1 MIAIREAWIAGL
13 FSKKHWAN
21 NVIAG
26 VIVGVVALPL
36 ALAFA
41 IASGATPEQRDP
53 YRDSGR
59 VGCVAIW
66 R

>member
-13 FSKKHWAN
+13 FSKKHWAG

-41 IASGATPEQRDP
+41 IASELHPSKVSIPR
-53 YRDSGR
+53 
-59 VGCVAIW
+59 
-66 R
+66 